1 MVEEISKEEAKKIF
15 KENWNRTDKVCSQ
28 CGQVTERVK
37 GITRQNIRRLLIPK
51 FTLNEVIFTLI
62 LILIIFAGYS
72 YMNETKICNDWITPM
87 LEDNGKNCLS
97 VCDLKCAEATLGKTT
112 DYNSTFLLKAP
123 NMTAT
128 A

>member
-1 MVEEISKEEAKKIF
+1 MTKEEAKKIL
-15 KENWNRTDKVCSQ
+15 KENWNRVDKVCSQ

-51 FTLNEVIFTLI
+51 FTLNEIIFTLI
-62 LILIIFAGYS
+62 LVLIIFAGYS

-97 VCDLKCAEATLGKTT
+97 VCDEKCAGVTMDKTT
-112 DYNSTFLLKAP
+112 DYNSTSLLKLP
-123 NMTAT
+123 NMTKY
-128 A
+128 